1 LVLSGIEARDEWRG
15 AARKRHD
22 LHPLHRLTGTSQA
35 ALRYN
40 PMKWDQKFKP
50 IALRDGRTIASL
62 GEGRSLISALPDT
75 HPASFHWRYASE
87 LLLKA
92 AERGERYA
100 VMDARAQIARALKT
114 EGLL

>member
-1 LVLSGIEARDEWRG
+1 MGTSE
-15 AARKRHD
+15 AAR
-22 LHPLHRLTGTSQA
+22 
-35 ALRYN
+35 RYRA
-40 PMKWDQKFKP
+40 MKWDHKFKP

-62 GEGRSLISALPDT
+62 EEGRSLISALPDPY
-75 HPASFHWRYASE
+75 PACFHWRYVSE

>member
-1 LVLSGIEARDEWRG
+1 M
-15 AARKRHD
+15 
-22 LHPLHRLTGTSQA
+22 RLTGTSQA

-62 GEGRSLISALPDT
+62 GEGRSLISALPDP